1 MNGELYTEALVSAI
15 VVNNSHFVLVTD
27 LIVTQNGSVL
37 FSRCEIQGKAIK
49 LTWQNYAI
57 AMD

>member
-1 MNGELYTEALVSAI
+1 MNGELYTEALVSVI
-15 VVNNSHFVLVTD
+15 VVNDSHFVLVTD
-27 LIVTQNGSVL
+27 LIVTQNVSVL
-37 FSRCEIQGKAIK
+37 FSQCEIQGKAIK